1 MKKHR
6 SRFSNKTL
14 RMRGRGKDDS
24 ERVVFVGNVNFDATE
39 EQLMAVFSQVG
50 PVANIRLKYDREV
63 SSARC
68 DECVRH

>member
-1 MKKHR
+1 
-6 SRFSNKTL
+6 L
-14 RMRGRGKDDS
+14 MRGRGKDDS

-63 SSARC
+63 SEQTTR
-68 DECVRH
+68 VRE

>member
-1 MKKHR
+1 
-6 SRFSNKTL
+6 
-14 RMRGRGKDDS
+14 MRGRGGKDDS

-63 SSARC
+63 SENVS
-68 DECVRH
+68 VRPCAGV

>member
-1 MKKHR
+1 
-6 SRFSNKTL
+6 
-14 RMRGRGKDDS
+14 MRGRGKDDS

-63 SSARC
+63 SEQTTR
-68 DECVRH
+68 VRE